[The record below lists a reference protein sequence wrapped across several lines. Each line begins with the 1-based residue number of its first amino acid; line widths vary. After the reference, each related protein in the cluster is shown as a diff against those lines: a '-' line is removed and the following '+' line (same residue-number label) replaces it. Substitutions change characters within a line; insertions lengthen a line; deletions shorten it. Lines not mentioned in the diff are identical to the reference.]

1 MTFRSANRL
10 LFALQPED
18 FALLEPHL
26 SMVDLP
32 LGTLL
37 FESGDIIPHVYF
49 PVECVVSIVAVLED
63 GTTPEMVTLGRE
75 GMVGLVPFLGDR
87 EAFGRYTVQLAGR
100 ALRMSV
106 EKLDEV
112 IRVAPQVREHF
123 LRFLQALVV
132 QTLQTVACNAVHP
145 VEARC
150 CRWILM
156 IHDRVGADL
165 LPLTHEFLAAML
177 GVHRPTVTI
186 VTRTLQNA
194 QLIEQHRRA
203 ISVLDRKGLEEA
215 ACECYSHIRRGFER
229 LLPHT
234 YKD

>member
-1 MTFRSANRL
+1 MDMRSANRL
-10 LFALQPED
+10 LSALAPKD
-18 FALLEPHL
+18 FAMMEPHL
-26 SMVDLP
+26 SLVDLP
-32 LGTLL
+32 LGMLL
-37 FESGDIIPHVYF
+37 FESGDTITNIYF
-49 PVECVVSIVAVLED
+49 PIDCVVSIVAVLKD

-100 ALRMSV
+100 ALRISV

-112 IRVAPQVREHF
+112 IRAAPQVREHF

-186 VTRTLQNA
+186 VTRTLQTA

-215 ACECYSHIRRGFER
+215 ACECYGHIRRGFER